1 MENCIVF
8 EDCKIIKSYNG
19 FLWDGLF
26 SQAESNG
33 KIIEYIQSILP
44 NNTLLIIPKSDG
56 NITMS
61 NSVKEWHD
69 INWDKQIQP
78 YIDYAKEKNKIFMI
92 GTLCQITEENY
103 NYVYLPLDDKF
114 FCYGVNTFF
123 KKDSL
128 TKWEERSSE
137 LCWRGG
143 CSGVGDLESIRV
155 RFVKKIYDY
164 NPDTNVRLSTWWSEN
179 KNIPNEYFADRINYS
194 EFTKYKIFFIV
205 DGNCIASNHMYGFAT
220 GCVPFMISNG
230 ICWFSHLI
238 KPYEHYIPINYDLSN
253 LIEQIEWVKNNDEQ
267 AKIIAEN
274 AYKFSEK
281 HFSSEYQ
288 KKYLKETIEKYCI
301 SLKHDRKI
309 IDCFT
314 FYNELEL
321 LYYRLTILNDY
332 VDYFILVEANH
343 THAGNKKIL
352 YYEKNKFL
360 FKRFENKIIHI
371 IVDLPHIYPDINY
384 SKNEQ
389 WVNENF
395 QRNSINQGIK
405 ELELNKQDLI
415 IISDLDEIINP
426 EILLKLKNDVIEIKE
441 GGFSLLQDMYYYNL
455 NTKHTD
461 IWRLDKIVTYDK
473 YLTTTPQEIRTS
485 ADLPSL
491 ENGGWHLSYFG
502 NTDFIK
508 NKLKEFA
515 HQEYNNSYYTDEKNI
530 EEKINNKKDLFNRHY
545 VPVKYISVN
554 ENNNLPPLYNKYLL
568 NYIENNNLS
577 NVPVYIYFHI
587 CCINNWKQIFSKLMF
602 KIKNS
607 GLYNIIKEIRCVI
620 LGEYDNSI
628 NDPKINIILQSTDI
642 NLAVKITINNLF
654 NDSVNN
660 DEEFYVLYI
669 HTKGIKHFNGKF
681 EKNVDDW
688 VEYMSYFNIY
698 NFNLCLNELKNY
710 SAVGVNL
717 QISND
722 YPLHYSGNFWWSKSS
737 HIRKLKLIED
747 NFYNSPEFWVTS
759 INENYKTLW
768 NSNTHH
774 YNDPYPYYLYENKN
788 I

>member
-1 MENCIVF
+1 
-8 EDCKIIKSYNG
+8 
-19 FLWDGLF
+19 
-26 SQAESNG
+26 
-33 KIIEYIQSILP
+33 
-44 NNTLLIIPKSDG
+44 
-56 NITMS
+56 
-61 NSVKEWHD
+61 
-69 INWDKQIQP
+69 
-78 YIDYAKEKNKIFMI
+78 
-92 GTLCQITEENY
+92 
-103 NYVYLPLDDKF
+103 
-114 FCYGVNTFF
+114 
-123 KKDSL
+123 
-128 TKWEERSSE
+128 
-137 LCWRGG
+137 
-143 CSGVGDLESIRV
+143 
-155 RFVKKIYDY
+155 
-164 NPDTNVRLSTWWSEN
+164 
-179 KNIPNEYFADRINYS
+179 
-194 EFTKYKIFFIV
+194 
-205 DGNCIASNHMYGFAT
+205 
-220 GCVPFMISNG
+220 
-230 ICWFSHLI
+230 
-238 KPYEHYIPINYDLSN
+238 
-253 LIEQIEWVKNNDEQ
+253 
-267 AKIIAEN
+267 
-274 AYKFSEK
+274 
-281 HFSSEYQ
+281 
-288 KKYLKETIEKYCI
+288 
-301 SLKHDRKI
+301 
-309 IDCFT
+309 
-314 FYNELEL
+314 
-321 LYYRLTILNDY
+321 
-332 VDYFILVEANH
+332 
-343 THAGNKKIL
+343 
-352 YYEKNKFL
+352 
-360 FKRFENKIIHI
+360 
-371 IVDLPHIYPDINY
+371 
-384 SKNEQ
+384 
-389 WVNENF
+389 
-395 QRNSINQGIK
+395 
-405 ELELNKQDLI
+405 
-415 IISDLDEIINP
+415 
-426 EILLKLKNDVIEIKE
+426 LLKLKNDVIEIKE

-461 IWRLDKIVTYDK
+461 TWRLDKIVTYDK

-485 ADLPSL
+485 ADLPCL

-587 CCINNWKQIFSKLMF
+587 CCINNWKQIFSKLIF

-642 NLAVKITINNLF
+642 NLAEKITINNLF

-747 NFYNSPEFWVTS
+747 NFYNSSEFWVTS